1 MKDFLSSKYIQL
13 ALQFII
19 GIVFLYASYN
29 KLFDQVGFAKSVYG
43 YKFLPDFLIN
53 ITAIVVPSLEFIA
66 GLFLLFGLFRK
77 GSSLVIIVLLSV
89 FLIALVQA
97 YARGLDIDC
106 GCFGSSAADK
116 PSPADLLIRIFEDIL
131 LLLGAIIIFKYS
143 RSKYYKGV
151 NYNSVNINNT
161 NNDTENLISNNQEA

>member
-1 MKDFLSSKYIQL
+1 MRDFLSSRYVQI

-19 GIVFLYASYN
+19 GAVFLYASYN
-29 KLFDQVGFAKSVYG
+29 KLFDQTGFAKSVYG

-53 ITAIVVPSLEFIA
+53 VTAIVVPSLEFIA
-66 GLFLLFGLFRK
+66 GICLLFGLFRK
-77 GSSLVIIVLLSV
+77 GSSLIIIVLLSV

-106 GCFGSSAADK
+106 GCFGSNAVDK
-116 PSPADLLIRIFEDIL
+116 TTPADLLIRIIQDIL

-143 RSKYYKGV
+143 RSKYYKNV
-151 NYNSVNINNT
+151 NYT
-161 NNDTENLISNNQEA
+161 DTEMLVSQNQEN